1 MAFKD
6 TIDELQRIDQEDF
19 KRIGTAPVALRGLLV
34 VVACAAVVGAMFHF
48 MVTPQFAALE
58 QSGRK
63 EITLRATFDSEQ
75 SKAANRGAYVEQ
87 LEEMKKTFN
96 VMLRQLPNRTDIES
110 LLVDL
115 SQTSVASGLEVQF
128 FKPETEV
135 PREFYAEY
143 PIKISVTGQYH
154 QFGQFVSGLA
164 ALPRIVTLDDI
175 DITAI
180 RQGGGGG
187 GGNGS
192 RNGATSK
199 KLRMDLVATT
209 YRYLDEEG
217 E

>member
-1 MAFKD
+1 MSFKD
-6 TIDELQRIDQEDF
+6 TIEELQRVDQEDF
-19 KRIGTAPVALRGLLV
+19 RRIGTAPVALRALLV
-34 VVACAAVVGAMFHF
+34 VAACAAAIGAIYHF
-48 MVTPQFAALE
+48 TIKPQFVELAAAE
-58 QSGRK
+58 RK
-63 EITLRATFDSEQ
+63 EIQLRKKFDSEQ
-75 SKAANRGAYVEQ
+75 SKAANRDAYVEQ
-87 LEEMKKTFN
+87 LAEMKKTFN
-96 VMLRQLPNRTDIES
+96 VMLRQLPNKTDIES

-128 FKPETEV
+128 FKPETEI

-175 DITAI
+175 DISEI
-180 RQGGGGG
+180 RR
-187 GGNGS
+187 GNAPRDGTNA
-192 RNGATSK
+192 R
-199 KLRMDLVATT
+199 KLKMDLVATT